1 MARIVFACFN
11 LFPVNINNIYSIEE
25 FKLFPNPTNGTT
37 YIDITN
43 NDNKNIS
50 LTILDIN
57 GKIIS
62 ARDYHFNGTMK
73 LPIFV
78 NNLERG
84 IYIVKLSIGESVQ
97 QQKLI
102 VQ

>member
-1 MARIVFACFN
+1 MFAIRNKIKDLEAEIEN
-11 LFPVNINNIYSIEE
+11 LKKKEGNVEE
-25 FKLFPNPTNGTT
+25 FSLIEG
-37 YIDITN
+37 ITN

-62 ARDYHFNGTMK
+62 TRDYHFNGTMK

-78 NNLERG
+78 NNLEKG